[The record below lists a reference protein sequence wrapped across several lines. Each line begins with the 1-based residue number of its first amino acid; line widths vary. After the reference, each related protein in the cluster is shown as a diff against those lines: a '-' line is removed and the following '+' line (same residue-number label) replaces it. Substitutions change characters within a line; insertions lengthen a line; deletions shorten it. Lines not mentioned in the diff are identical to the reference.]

1 MTAAEQNPVELS
13 KTSALVRAMF
23 AQIAPRYDLLNHT
36 LSLNIDKRWRRLT
49 VKKLSATLSRP
60 GAVALDLCCG
70 TADLSLEIAKL
81 APTYGVDF
89 CHEMLVL
96 GRKKTLESGLP
107 AVLLEGD
114 ALSVPF
120 RDSSFDTVAIA
131 FGLRN
136 LVSPSRGLV
145 EIYRLL
151 KPGGQ
156 AAVLEFSHP
165 SAPVLRH
172 AYRFYFNRIL
182 PAIGRAVSGS
192 NFAYR
197 YLPDSV
203 RDFPDQQELAG
214 MMRTVGFSNVTYY
227 NLSAGIAALH
237 LGEK

>member
-1 MTAAEQNPVELS
+1 
-13 KTSALVRAMF
+13 
-23 AQIAPRYDLLNHT
+23 
-36 LSLNIDKRWRRLT
+36 
-49 VKKLSATLSRP
+49 
-60 GAVALDLCCG
+60 
-70 TADLSLEIAKL
+70 
-81 APTYGVDF
+81 
-89 CHEMLVL
+89 
-96 GRKKTLESGLP
+96 
-107 AVLLEGD
+107 
-114 ALSVPF
+114 
-120 RDSSFDTVAIA
+120 
-131 FGLRN
+131 
-136 LVSPSRGLV
+136 VSPSRGLI

-151 KPGGQ
+151 KRGGQ

-165 SAPVLRH
+165 SAPVLRQ

-203 RDFPDQQELAG
+203 RDFPDQQTLAG

>member
-13 KTSALVRAMF
+13 KTPALVRAMF

-49 VKKLSATLSRP
+49 VQKLSATLSRP

-114 ALSVPF
+114 ALCVPF
-120 RDSSFDTVAIA
+120 GDSSF
-131 FGLRN
+131 
-136 LVSPSRGLV
+136 
-145 EIYRLL
+145 
-151 KPGGQ
+151 
-156 AAVLEFSHP
+156 
-165 SAPVLRH
+165 
-172 AYRFYFNRIL
+172 
-182 PAIGRAVSGS
+182 
-192 NFAYR
+192 
-197 YLPDSV
+197 
-203 RDFPDQQELAG
+203 
-214 MMRTVGFSNVTYY
+214 
-227 NLSAGIAALH
+227 
-237 LGEK
+237 